1 MSPTSPQLAAAKPE
15 HTALCELH
23 EIYQDFAGQGGR
35 PLHVLENIELE
46 IRANEVTA
54 LLGPS
59 GCGKS
64 TLLRIISG
72 LLQPTRGSML
82 YRGKPLAG
90 LNPGAAM
97 VFQSFALFPWMT
109 VTQNVQCVL
118 HAAGVPRSEA
128 FERARR
134 VIRTVGLAVFENSFP
149 REISGGMKQ
158 RVGLARALSLD
169 PEILLMDEPFSQV
182 DALTAESLR
191 AEVID
196 LWESDQRNPSAI
208 VLVSHDIKEVVYMA
222 DRIVVLSAN
231 PGRIQTVIE
240 NTLPRPRDMRSTEF
254 LSLLDQLHDTITGQE
269 MPDVPPPLTPAP
281 AIEPIPWARPGEIIG
296 LLEYLDA
303 RGGKMEI
310 FHIAADIHREFGQ
323 TISVVTAAE
332 QLGFVDTPK
341 RMVVLA
347 PEGQRFVKATMP
359 ERQRLWRDRLLQL
372 GLFRAIHSALDR
384 QGPEGIDRDFVL
396 DVIVLHLP
404 QEDFEKMFT
413 TLVQWVRFGHLWSY
427 DEDAQRF
434 TLPEARDTAS
444 SASL

>member
-1 MSPTSPQLAAAKPE
+1 MSTPAAQMATTHPE
-15 HTALCELH
+15 HAALCQLH
-23 EIYQDFAGQGGR
+23 AIYQDFAGQGGR

-64 TLLRIISG
+64 TLLRIVAG
-72 LLQPTRGSML
+72 LLRPTHGSVL
-82 YRGKPLAG
+82 YRGQPLSG
-90 LNPGAAM
+90 LNPAATM

-109 VTQNVQCVL
+109 VAQNVQCVL
-118 HAAGVPRSEA
+118 RAAGVPHTEA
-128 FERARR
+128 IERAAR
-134 VIRTVGLAVFENSFP
+134 VIRTVGLAVFESSFP

-196 LWESDQRNPSAI
+196 LWESDQGNPSAI

-231 PGRIQTVIE
+231 PGRIETVIE
-240 NTLPRPRDMRSTEF
+240 NTLPRPRDMRSAEF
-254 LSLLDQLHDTITGQE
+254 LALLDQLHDTITGRE
-269 MPDVPPPLTPAP
+269 MPDLPPQVAPAP
-281 AIEPIPWARPGEIIG
+281 AIEPIPLARPGEIIG

-310 FHIAADIHREFGQ
+310 SHIAADIQREFGLV
-323 TISVVTAAE
+323 ISVVTAAE
-332 QLGFVDTPK
+332 QLGFVETPK

-359 ERQRLWRDRLLQL
+359 ERQRLWRERLLQL
-372 GLFRAIHSALDR
+372 GLFRAVYSALER
-384 QGPEGIDRDFVL
+384 QGTEGIDRDFVL

-404 QEDFEKMFT
+404 QEDFDKMFI
-413 TLVQWVRFGHLWSY
+413 TLIQWARYGHLWNY
-427 DEDAQRF
+427 DEHSQRF
-434 TLPEARDTAS
+434 TLPDQKQQRG
-444 SASL
+444 

>member
-1 MSPTSPQLAAAKPE
+1 MSTSSPRTATTHPE
-15 HTALCELH
+15 HVALCELH
-23 EIYQDFAGQGGR
+23 AIYQDFAGQGGR
-35 PLHVLENIELE
+35 PLHVLENVELD

-64 TLLRIISG
+64 TLLRIVAG
-72 LLQPTRGSML
+72 LLQPTRGSVL
-82 YRGKPLAG
+82 YRGQPMKG
-90 LNPGAAM
+90 LNPAAAM

-109 VTQNVQCVL
+109 VAQNVQCVL
-118 HAAGVPRSEA
+118 RAAGVPSAEA
-128 FERARR
+128 IERAAR

-196 LWESDQRNPSAI
+196 FWESDQRNPSAI
-208 VLVSHDIKEVVYMA
+208 VLVSHDVKEVVYMA

-231 PGRIQTVIE
+231 PGRIENVIE
-240 NTLPRPRDMRSTEF
+240 NTLPRPRDMRSAEF
-254 LSLLDQLHDTITGQE
+254 LALLDQLHDTITGRE
-269 MPDVPPPLTPAP
+269 MPDVPPQVAPAP
-281 AIEPIPWARPGEIIG
+281 AIEPIPLARPGEVIG

-310 FHIAADIHREFGQ
+310 SHIAADIQREFGLV
-323 TISVVTAAE
+323 ISVVTAAE

-347 PEGQRFVKATMP
+347 PEGQRLVKATMP
-359 ERQRLWRDRLLQL
+359 DRQCLWRERLLQL
-372 GLFRAIHSALDR
+372 GLFRAIYSALER
-384 QGPEGIDRDFVL
+384 QGTEGIDRDFVF

-404 QEDFEKMFT
+404 QEDFDKMFI
-413 TLVQWVRFGHLWSY
+413 TLVQWARYGHLWNY
-427 DEDAQRF
+427 DEHSQRF
-434 TLPEARDTAS
+434 SLPDSKQARG
-444 SASL
+444 

>member
-1 MSPTSPQLAAAKPE
+1 MSTPSPQMATTHPE
-15 HTALCELH
+15 HAALCELH
-23 EIYQDFAGQGGR
+23 AIYQDFAGQGGR

-64 TLLRIISG
+64 TLLRILAG
-72 LLQPTRGSML
+72 LLHPTRGSVL
-82 YRGKPLAG
+82 YRGQPLSG
-90 LNPGAAM
+90 LNPAAAM

-109 VTQNVQCVL
+109 VAQNVQCVL
-118 HAAGVPRSEA
+118 RAAGVPRAEA
-128 FERARR
+128 IERAAR
-134 VIRTVGLAVFENSFP
+134 VIRTVGLAVFENAFP

-231 PGRIQTVIE
+231 PGRIETVIE
-240 NTLPRPRDMRSTEF
+240 NTLPRPRDMRSAEF
-254 LSLLDQLHDTITGQE
+254 LALLDQLHDTITGRE
-269 MPDVPPPLTPAP
+269 MPDVPPQVAPAP
-281 AIEPIPWARPGEIIG
+281 AIEPIRLARPGEIIG

-303 RGGKMEI
+303 RGGKIEI
-310 FHIAADIHREFGQ
+310 SHIAADIQREFGRV
-323 TISVVTAAE
+323 ISVATAAE
-332 QLGFVDTPK
+332 QLGFVETPK
-341 RMVVLA
+341 RMVVLV

-359 ERQRLWRDRLLQL
+359 ERQRLWRERLLQL
-372 GLFRAIHSALDR
+372 GLFRAVYSALER
-384 QGPEGIDRDFVL
+384 QGAEGIDRDFVL

-404 QEDFEKMFT
+404 QEDFDKMFIA
-413 TLVQWVRFGHLWSY
+413 LVQWARYGHLWNY
-427 DEDAQRF
+427 DEHTQRF
-434 TLPEARDTAS
+434 TLPDSKPNRG
-444 SASL
+444 